1 MKFHLWM
8 KCLAT
13 SVAALPYTAVPMS
26 CQGMR
31 GVFMRSTPSKG
42 WKQHSWVRISR
53 GGVQDGRKKNEKWNT
68 EDIKTK
74 PVLFSESVEMCTNKT
89 NSFNH
94 LTKISKRMNVKHLA

>member
-1 MKFHLWM
+1 MKFHLWI

-42 WKQHSWVRISR
+42 WKQHAWVRISR
-53 GGVQDGRKKNEKWNT
+53 GGVQDGRKKNEKWMKYLIL
-68 EDIKTK
+68 EVVSMLFKTMLYCDLPQLPELHK
-74 PVLFSESVEMCTNKT
+74 GFMKT
-89 NSFNH
+89 
-94 LTKISKRMNVKHLA
+94 